1 MRIFHLAIPEK
12 RIYGL
17 DILRALAILFVV
29 YGHSIIFVIKV
40 WPKKWLTIPVLD
52 GVSIFFVLSGFL
64 IGGILLKIFE
74 EQKASFRLLWKFWI
88 RRWFRTL
95 PNYFLLLI
103 VLFIIQGLILN
114 KTSLAQFWPYLF
126 FSQNLNSIHPV
137 FFPEAWSLS
146 VEEWFYVFIPLG
158 LLAIRKGGMSV
169 KYGSITLIIFFLIFS
184 TAIRYFRFTELG
196 EVNFS
201 QWDNLF
207 RKQVLTRLD
216 SIVFGVF
223 GAWLAYYFKSFWI
236 QYKRQFIVLGIA
248 LMALHKFLIYYRP
261 DLGFGYNSYY
271 CIWSFSLISLA
282 TLLLIPFLSQ
292 VKAGSGWVYKAI
304 TKISLIS
311 YSMYL
316 LNLSLIQEVV
326 FRALYKVFPMDYS
339 DYSPLLYF
347 SMNWIFTIL
356 LSILLYKYFEIPTTK
371 LRDRWS
377 AKRE

>member
-223 GAWLAYYFKSFWI
+223 GAWLAYYFNSFWN
-236 QYKRQFIVLGIA
+236 QYKRQFLVLGIA
-248 LMALHKFLIYYRP
+248 FMALHKFLIYYRP

-292 VKAGSGWVYKAI
+292 VKAGSGWMYKAI

-377 AKRE
+377 AKRA